1 MQEILLSI
9 LRDKTTSTAAF
20 RTASDHLARLV
31 CGETISKLTAGRVDI
46 QTPVGATNG
55 ISMPTDI
62 MAVPILRAA
71 LALLPAFT
79 RVMPEIPVGLIGV
92 ERDQETASPI
102 AYYKKFPKQ
111 LPGRAVILDPM
122 LATGG
127 SACLAVESLLMEGYK
142 AEEIYFTG
150 VLAAQEGFA
159 RLAGFIPQTNITV
172 AAIDPGLNDKKFI
185 VPGLGD
191 YGDRYFGT

>member
-20 RTASDHLARLV
+20 RTASDHLARLL
-31 CGETISKLTAGRVDI
+31 CGETISKLTAGLVDI

-92 ERDQETASPI
+92 ERDEETASPI
-102 AYYKKFPKQ
+102 AYYKNFPSNCRA
-111 LPGRAVILDPM
+111 GRSSWTPCWRPEAVP
-122 LATGG
+122 
-127 SACLAVESLLMEGYK
+127 VW
-142 AEEIYFTG
+142 
-150 VLAAQEGFA
+150 
-159 RLAGFIPQTNITV
+159 P
-172 AAIDPGLNDKKFI
+172 
-185 VPGLGD
+185 
-191 YGDRYFGT
+191 

>member
-1 MQEILLSI
+1 MQEILPSI

-20 RTASDHLARLV
+20 RTASDHLARLL
-31 CGETISKLTAGRVDI
+31 CGETISKLTAGLVDI

-92 ERDQETASPI
+92 ERDEETASPI
-102 AYYKKFPKQ
+102 AYYKISQ
-111 LPGRAVILDPM
+111 AIAGPG
-122 LATGG
+122 GH
-127 SACLAVESLLMEGYK
+127 
-142 AEEIYFTG
+142 
-150 VLAAQEGFA
+150 
-159 RLAGFIPQTNITV
+159 
-172 AAIDPGLNDKKFI
+172 PG
-185 VPGLGD
+185 PHA
-191 YGDRYFGT
+191 GDRRQCLSGRRIIADGRI